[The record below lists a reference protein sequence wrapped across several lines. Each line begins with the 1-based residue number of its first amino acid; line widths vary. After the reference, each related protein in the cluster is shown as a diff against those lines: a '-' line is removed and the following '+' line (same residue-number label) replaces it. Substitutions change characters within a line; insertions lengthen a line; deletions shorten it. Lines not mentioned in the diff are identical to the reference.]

1 MKKNEEFKFTF
12 SVSTRAFTDKNKINW
27 GSVHYKKQSISIEKF
42 IELIKSGYAFCN
54 CFDDDDE
61 VFGQSVKT
69 LSNFRYTNCMMID
82 IDDCKIEMNELIN
95 QLSIKPTLAYT
106 TPNNLTE
113 KSNFLYR
120 YRLCFLFEEK
130 IKGIECY
137 CQMYSTLINLLMNDV
152 EGFQLE
158 DNCAQ
163 SANQQFGGSNEKCDI
178 YVSYNIY
185 NFNDFSLSDFA
196 FKNNI
201 RKEENTLLILNAK
214 NKASNKTIKKV
225 EIKDDDFMNDLD
237 KMKPSDLIAKYKYK
251 YEYFTSTKL
260 EYNDYGV
267 AIIPEDYIEIYREW
281 YKADF
286 IKNDGERKEFT
297 AIRKLKDGDRRRK
310 KLYIAGLIMKKIL
323 PTITFEHLL
332 FNLIN
337 ERYYYYNNADKQLSN
352 EVLATIAGTV
362 VNTPIEDIKLNSK
375 PKKAK
380 FKVDKAYC
388 EGVLGVSANQY
399 KQVIKKQIND
409 ELIGANYDCSLSV
422 KENLEY
428 FKEIG
433 IKVGKR
439 KLYNWCKENGIE
451 TNPNKKNNKDANAN
465 ETLNKSDSDL
475 DFAFK
480 NNIREEENTLL
491 ILNAKND
498 NGKELSETAKYID
511 SQLYEGME
519 LCILEYAL
527 EKYKDDLN
535 ENDIDYLKDS
545 FKLKCVA

>member
-1 MKKNEEFKFTF
+1 MKKNEEFKFAF
-12 SVSTRAFTDKNKINW
+12 SVSTRAFSDKNKINW

-69 LSNFRYTNCMMID
+69 LANFRYTNCMMID

-152 EGFQLE
+152 ETFQLE

-163 SANQQFGGSNEKCDI
+163 SANQQFGGSNEKCDV

-185 NFNDFSLSDFA
+185 NFNDFPLSDFA

-214 NKASNKTIKKV
+214 N
-225 EIKDDDFMNDLD
+225 
-237 KMKPSDLIAKYKYK
+237 
-251 YEYFTSTKL
+251 
-260 EYNDYGV
+260 
-267 AIIPEDYIEIYREW
+267 
-281 YKADF
+281 
-286 IKNDGERKEFT
+286 
-297 AIRKLKDGDRRRK
+297 
-310 KLYIAGLIMKKIL
+310 
-323 PTITFEHLL
+323 
-332 FNLIN
+332 
-337 ERYYYYNNADKQLSN
+337 
-352 EVLATIAGTV
+352 
-362 VNTPIEDIKLNSK
+362 
-375 PKKAK
+375 
-380 FKVDKAYC
+380 
-388 EGVLGVSANQY
+388 
-399 KQVIKKQIND
+399 
-409 ELIGANYDCSLSV
+409 
-422 KENLEY
+422 
-428 FKEIG
+428 
-433 IKVGKR
+433 
-439 KLYNWCKENGIE
+439 
-451 TNPNKKNNKDANAN
+451 
-465 ETLNKSDSDL
+465 
-475 DFAFK
+475 
-480 NNIREEENTLL
+480 
-491 ILNAKND
+491 D
-498 NGKELSETAKYID
+498 NGKELSEAAKYID